1 MSGRESIP
9 WWVRIPAKLVL
20 SRLPVP
26 YGFWQRCGVFR
37 HGAMDDPAYALTVVR
52 GHVARAGIG
61 SLEGRVVLELGP
73 GDSAAT
79 AVIAAAMGGRAILV
93 DVGAFVPSDAG
104 PYRKLAFEL
113 QMMGLTPPDL
123 SRSNTLH
130 DVLHA
135 CGAEY
140 RSDGLESL
148 RGIASGSV
156 DLVFS
161 QAVLEHVRRSE
172 VRETLQE
179 LNRILRSGGVA
190 SHRVDLRDHLG
201 GGLANLRFASG
212 IWESQAFAS
221 SGFYTNR
228 IGVSEFDSM
237 FRSLFADV
245 SVRVLKEWGN
255 PPIPRSRLS
264 SEFRARSDRDLCVQ
278 SFDAVMRRR
287 DPCP

>member
-1 MSGRESIP
+1 
-9 WWVRIPAKLVL
+9 
-20 SRLPVP
+20 
-26 YGFWQRCGVFR
+26 
-37 HGAMDDPAYALTVVR
+37 MDDPSYAIGIVR

-61 SLEGRVVLELGP
+61 FLEGRVVLELGP

-93 DVGAFVPSDAG
+93 DVGAFVPSDAE

-113 QMMGLTPPDL
+113 HQMGLTPPDL
-123 SRSNTLH
+123 SRSVTLH

-140 RSDGLESL
+140 RSDGLNSL
-148 RGIASGSV
+148 RDIASGSA

-161 QAVLEHVRRSE
+161 HAVLEHVRRAE

-201 GGLANLRFASG
+201 GGLANLRFPSG
-212 IWESQAFAS
+212 LWESQAFAT

-228 IGVSEFDSM
+228 IGVSEFDSI
-237 FRSLFADV
+237 FRSVFRDV
-245 SVRVLKEWGN
+245 STRAIAEWSDL
-255 PPIPRSRLS
+255 PIPRTRLS
-264 SEFRARSDRDLCVQ
+264 GEFRHRSDRDLCVQ
-278 SFDAVMRRR
+278 SFDAVMHRR
-287 DPCP
+287 DPSS